1 MRKLIAL
8 TLLSAL
14 LTGCAQLP
22 TKVEIKSGPELV
34 APEAADFSYYIPTGP
49 AEGASSQEIVSGF
62 LAAGTGPQNDY
73 SVAREFLTDEF
84 AQRWNPAGEVLI
96 RDGAPGFT
104 VNGES
109 SLVVDVRVGASVDE
123 HGRYL
128 DNQEPEQASLRF
140 TLEKQ
145 AGEWRISSA
154 PNLTVVTSPVFSVV
168 FNAFQVYFYNNT
180 ENALVSDL
188 RWFPSRASTGTK
200 LVNALLAGPSSHLA
214 QGVTSSIPPGTKLTI
229 DAVNVE
235 DGVAQVDF
243 DSTALEADALER
255 RLMLTQLRATLMQL
269 VGVNDV
275 QISINSSPQEIVP
288 ANLRTAQVGG
298 AAFYLR
304 NTGIYRVT
312 GTSDTVIRGTAGFIN
327 AESVTAFDIKDDGDW
342 LAYATSAGV
351 TLVDN
356 TGLSGKTLIVSK
368 KNNLAS
374 LFFDSEGFLWVVPAS
389 GSEPIEIISNS
400 GERKYLFDNSQAIR
414 GKFRPSPA
422 GARIATLETTS
433 EFNLVKTYSI
443 VRDLAGWPIK
453 LTGGGVVHP
462 SIGKVVSF
470 TWQSADSLRVLEQT
484 SSGLTS
490 ISDYPITGPRS
501 QLSIPPVTGKEIFTG
516 TAGLSTYL
524 VADNGEVWVLTG
536 SAWRR
541 VVSDAL
547 LVATND

>member
-1 MRKLIAL
+1 MKKLIAL

-22 TKVEIKSGPELV
+22 TAVEIKSGPELI

-49 AEGASSQEIVSGF
+49 AVGATSQEIVSGF

-96 RDGAPGFT
+96 RDGAPGYT
-104 VNGES
+104 TSGENA
-109 SLVVDVRVGASVDE
+109 LLVDVRVSASVDE

-128 DNQEPEQASLRF
+128 ENQEPEQISLRF
-140 TLEKQ
+140 TLERQ
-145 AGEWRISSA
+145 AGEWRISGA

-168 FNAFQVYFYNNT
+168 FNAFQVFFFNNT

-200 LVNALLAGPSSHLA
+200 LVNALLAGPSAHLA
-214 QGVTSSIPPGTKLTI
+214 QGVTSAIPLGTKLTI

-243 DSTALEADALER
+243 DSTALEADALDR

-269 VGVNDV
+269 SGVNDV
-275 QISINSSPQEIVP
+275 QVSINSSPQEIVP
-288 ANLRTAQVGG
+288 ANLQTAAVGG

-312 GTSDTVIRGTAGFIN
+312 GASENVIRGTSGFFS
-327 AESVTAFDIKDDGDW
+327 AESVTDFDIKDDGDW
-342 LAYATSAGV
+342 LAYATAAGV

-356 TGLSGKTLIVSK
+356 TGLSGKSQLVSQQS
-368 KNNLAS
+368 NLS
-374 LFFDSEGFLWVVPAS
+374 NLFFDAKGLLWVVPTA
-389 GSEPIEIISNS
+389 GSEPIEIVSTS
-400 GERKYLFDNSQAIR
+400 GERKYLFDNSQFTRRA
-414 GKFRPSPA
+414 FRPSPA
-422 GARIATLETTS
+422 GARIATLDTTS
-433 EFNLVKTYSI
+433 EFNQVRTYLVL
-443 VRDLAGWPIK
+443 RDLAGWPIR
-453 LTGGGVVHP
+453 LEPGGVVNP
-462 SIGKVVSF
+462 SIGIVLSF
-470 TWQSADSLRVLEQT
+470 TWQSSDTLRVLEQT
-484 SSGLTS
+484 NSGLTS

-501 QLSIPPVTGKEIFTG
+501 QLSIPPVTGAEIFTG
-516 TAGLSTYL
+516 TSGLSTYL
-524 VADNGEVWVLTG
+524 AAENDEIWVLTG

-541 VVSDAL
+541 VANNAL
-547 LVATND
+547 MLATND

>member
-1 MRKLIAL
+1 MKKLIAL

-22 TKVEIKSGPELV
+22 TAVEIKSGPELI
-34 APEAADFSYYIPTGP
+34 APEAADFSYYIPNGP
-49 AEGASSQEIVSGF
+49 AAGASSQEIVSGF

-96 RDGAPGFT
+96 RDGAPGYT
-104 VNGES
+104 PSGDNA
-109 SLVVDVRVGASVDE
+109 LLVDVRVSASVDE
-123 HGRYL
+123 HGRYSE
-128 DNQEPEQASLRF
+128 NQEPEQISLRF
-140 TLEKQ
+140 TLERQ
-145 AGEWRISSA
+145 AGEWRISGA

-168 FNAFQVYFYNNT
+168 FKAFPVYFYNNT

-188 RWFPSRASTGTK
+188 RWFPSRVSTGTK
-200 LVNALLAGPSSHLA
+200 LVNALLAGPSAHLA
-214 QGVTSSIPPGTKLTI
+214 QGVTSAVPLGTKLTI

-243 DSTALEADALER
+243 DSTALEADALDR

-269 VGVNDV
+269 SGVNDV
-275 QISINSSPQEIVP
+275 QVSINSSPQEIVP
-288 ANLRTAQVGG
+288 ANLQTAAVGG

-312 GTSDTVIRGTAGFIN
+312 GASENVIRGTSGFFS
-327 AESVTAFDIKDDGDW
+327 AESVTDFDIKDDGDW
-342 LAYATSAGV
+342 LAYATAAGV

-356 TGLSGKTLIVSK
+356 IGLSGKSQLVSQQSDVA
-368 KNNLAS
+368 N
-374 LFFDSEGFLWVVPAS
+374 LFFDAKGYLWVVPSA
-389 GSEPIEIISNS
+389 GSEPIEIIATN
-400 GERKYLFDNSQAIR
+400 GERKYLFDNSQVTR
-414 GKFRPSPA
+414 RDFRPSPA
-422 GARIATLETTS
+422 GARIATLDSTS
-433 EFNLVKTYSI
+433 EFIQVRTYS
-443 VRDLAGWPIK
+443 VLRDLAGWPIR
-453 LTGGGVVHP
+453 LEPGGVVNP
-462 SIGKVVSF
+462 SIGIVLSF
-470 TWQSADSLRVLEQT
+470 TWQSADTLRVLEET

-501 QLSIPPVTGKEIFTG
+501 QLSIPPVTGAEIFTG
-516 TAGLSTYL
+516 ASGLSTYL
-524 VADNGEVWVLTG
+524 VAENGEIWVLTG

-541 VVSDAL
+541 VANNAL

>member
-1 MRKLIAL
+1 VKKLLAL
-8 TLLSAL
+8 TLLASL

-22 TKVEIKSGPELV
+22 TKVDIKSGPELV

-49 AEGASSQEIVSGF
+49 SEGATSQEIVSGF

-104 VNGES
+104 AVGDN

-128 DNQEPEQASLRF
+128 ENQEPEQVSLRF

-145 AGEWRISSA
+145 AGEWRISGA

-168 FNAFQVYFYNNT
+168 FNAFQVYFFNNT

-200 LVNALLAGPSSHLA
+200 LVNALLAGPSTHLA

-275 QISINSSPQEIVP
+275 QVSINSSPQEIIP
-288 ANLRTAQVGG
+288 ANLKTSQVGG

-327 AESVTAFDIKDDGDW
+327 ADSVAAFDIKDDGDW
-342 LAYATSAGV
+342 LAYATATGV

-356 TGLSGKTLIVSK
+356 TGISGKAIAVSK
-368 KNNLAS
+368 QRNLAS
-374 LFFDSEGFLWVVPAS
+374 LFFDAEGYLWVVPIA
-389 GSEPIEIISNS
+389 GSEPIEIISTS
-400 GERKYLFDNSQAIR
+400 GERKYLFDNSQAVR

-422 GARIATLETTS
+422 GARIATLDTSS
-433 EFNLVKTYSI
+433 EFNRVLTYS
-443 VRDLAGWPIK
+443 VLRDLAGWPIR
-453 LTGGGVVHP
+453 LTSGGIVHP
-462 SIGKVVSF
+462 SIGKVLSF
-470 TWQSADSLRVLEQT
+470 TWQSADNLRVLEET

-501 QLSIPPVTGKEIFTG
+501 QLSIPPVSGKEIFTG

-524 VADNGEVWVLTG
+524 VAGNGEVWVLTG

>member
-22 TKVEIKSGPELV
+22 TKVEIKSGPELI
-34 APEAADFSYYIPTGP
+34 APEAADFSYYVPTGP
-49 AEGASSQEIVSGF
+49 AEGATSQEIVSGF

-104 VNGES
+104 ANGES
-109 SLVVDVRVGASVDE
+109 ALLVDIRVSASVDE

-128 DNQEPEQASLRF
+128 ENQEPEQISLRF
-140 TLEKQ
+140 ALERQ
-145 AGEWRISSA
+145 EGQWRISGA

-200 LVNALLAGPSSHLA
+200 LVNALLAGPSAHLA
-214 QGVTSSIPPGTKLTI
+214 EGVTSTIPPGTKLTI
-229 DAVNVE
+229 DAVNVV

-243 DSTALEADALER
+243 DSTALEADALDR

-275 QISINSSPQEIVP
+275 QVSINNSPQEIVP
-288 ANLRTAQVGG
+288 ANLQNASVGG
-298 AAFYLR
+298 AAFFLK

-312 GTSDTVIRGTAGFIN
+312 GTSDNVIRGSSGFIN
-327 AESVTAFDIKDDGDW
+327 AESVTIFDIKDDGDW

-351 TLVDN
+351 TLLDN
-356 TGLSGKTLIVSK
+356 TGISGKSQQVSK
-368 KNNLAS
+368 QSNLAS
-374 LFFDSEGFLWVVPAS
+374 LFFDAEGYLWVVPTS
-389 GSEPIEIISNS
+389 GSEPIEIIATN
-400 GERKYLFDNSQAIR
+400 GERKYLFDNSQITR
-414 GKFRPSPA
+414 SKFRQSPA
-422 GARIATLETTS
+422 GARIATLDTTS
-433 EFNLVKTYSI
+433 EFNRVQTYS
-443 VRDLAGWPIK
+443 VLRDLAGWPIR
-453 LTGGGVVHP
+453 LAPGAVVHP
-462 SIGKVVSF
+462 SIGIVLSF
-470 TWQSADSLRVLEQT
+470 TWQSADTLRVLEQT
-484 SSGLTS
+484 NSGLTS

-501 QLSIPPVTGKEIFTG
+501 QLSIPPVTGSEIFTG

-524 VADNGEVWVLTG
+524 LAENGEVWVLTG

-547 LVATND
+547 LVSTND

>member
-1 MRKLIAL
+1 MRKLVAL
-8 TLLSAL
+8 TLLAAL

-49 AEGASSQEIVSGF
+49 AEGATAQEIVSGF

-104 VNGES
+104 SNGDN
-109 SLVVDVRVGASVDE
+109 SLVVDVRVGAAVDE
-123 HGRYL
+123 HGRYR
-128 DNQEPEQASLRF
+128 DNPEPEQVALRF

-145 AGEWRISSA
+145 GGEWRISSA

-255 RLMLTQLRATLMQL
+255 RLMLTQLRATLTQL

-327 AESVTAFDIKDDGDW
+327 ADSVTAFDIKDDGDW
-342 LAYATSAGV
+342 LAYATPAGV

-356 TGLSGKTLIVSK
+356 TGLSGKALNVSK

-374 LFFDSEGFLWVVPAS
+374 LFFDSEGFLWIVPTS

-400 GERKYLFDNSQAIR
+400 GERKYLFDSSQSIR
-414 GKFRPSPA
+414 ANFRPSPA
-422 GARIATLETTS
+422 GARIATLDTTS

-443 VRDLAGWPIK
+443 LRDLAGWPIR
-453 LTGGGVVHP
+453 LTGGGIVHP
-462 SIGKVVSF
+462 SIGKVLSF

-484 SSGLTS
+484 NSGLTS

-501 QLSIPPVTGKEIFTG
+501 QLSIPPVSGKELFTG

>member
-1 MRKLIAL
+1 MKKLIAL

-22 TKVEIKSGPELV
+22 TAVEIKSGPELI
-34 APEAADFSYYIPTGP
+34 APEAADFSYYIPNGP
-49 AEGASSQEIVSGF
+49 AVGASSQEIVSGF

-96 RDGAPGFT
+96 RDGAPGYT
-104 VNGES
+104 ASGENA
-109 SLVVDVRVGASVDE
+109 LLVDVRVSASVDE

-128 DNQEPEQASLRF
+128 ENQEPEQISLRF
-140 TLEKQ
+140 TLERQ
-145 AGEWRISSA
+145 AGEWRISGA

-168 FNAFQVYFYNNT
+168 FNAFQVFFFNNT

-200 LVNALLAGPSSHLA
+200 LVNALLDGPSAHLA
-214 QGVTSSIPPGTKLTI
+214 QGVTSAIPPGTKLTI

-243 DSTALEADALER
+243 DSTALEADALDR

-269 VGVNDV
+269 LGVNDV
-275 QISINSSPQEIVP
+275 QVSINSSPQEIVP
-288 ANLRTAQVGG
+288 ANLQTASVGG
-298 AAFYLR
+298 AAFYMR

-312 GTSDTVIRGTAGFIN
+312 GASENVIRGTSGFFSSD
-327 AESVTAFDIKDDGDW
+327 SVTDFDIKDDGDW
-342 LAYATSAGV
+342 LAYATAAGV

-356 TGLSGKTLIVSK
+356 IGLSGKSQLVSQQS
-368 KNNLAS
+368 NVSN
-374 LFFDSEGFLWVVPAS
+374 LFFDAKGYLWVVPTA
-389 GSEPIEIISNS
+389 GSEPIEIIATN
-400 GERKYLFDNSQAIR
+400 GERKYLFDNSQVTR
-414 GKFRPSPA
+414 SDFRPSPA
-422 GARIATLETTS
+422 GARIATVDTTS
-433 EFNLVKTYSI
+433 EFKKVQTYS
-443 VRDLAGWPIK
+443 VLRDLAGWPIR
-453 LTGGGVVHP
+453 LEPGGVVNP
-462 SIGKVVSF
+462 SIGIVLSF
-470 TWQSADSLRVLEQT
+470 TWQSADTLRVLERT
-484 SSGLTS
+484 NSGLTS

-501 QLSIPPVTGKEIFTG
+501 QLSILPVTGAEIFTG

-524 VADNGEVWVLTG
+524 VAENGEIWVLTG

-541 VVSDAL
+541 VANNAL

>member
-1 MRKLIAL
+1 MKKLIAL

-14 LTGCAQLP
+14 LAGCAQLP
-22 TKVEIKSGPELV
+22 TKVDIKSGPELI
-34 APEAADFSYYIPTGP
+34 APEAADFSYYVPTGP
-49 AEGASSQEIVSGF
+49 AEGATSQEIVSGF

-73 SVAREFLTDEF
+73 SVAREFLTEEF
-84 AQRWNPAGEVLI
+84 AQRWNPAGEVLV
-96 RDGAPGFT
+96 RDGAPGYT
-104 VNGES
+104 ASGENA
-109 SLVVDVRVGASVDE
+109 LLVDVRVSASVDE
-123 HGRYL
+123 HGRYQE
-128 DNQEPEQASLRF
+128 NQEPEQTSLRF

-145 AGEWRISSA
+145 AGEWRISGA

-168 FNAFQVYFYNNT
+168 FNAFQVFFFNNT

-200 LVNALLAGPSSHLA
+200 LVNAMLAGPSAHLA
-214 QGVTSSIPPGTKLTI
+214 RGVTSKIPAGTTLTI
-229 DAVNVE
+229 DAVNVV

-243 DSTALEADALER
+243 DSTALEADALDR

-269 VGVNDV
+269 VGVSDV

-288 ANLRTAQVGG
+288 ANLQTASVGG

-312 GTSDTVIRGTAGFIN
+312 GTSDNVLRGSAGFIN
-327 AESVTAFDIKDDGDW
+327 AESVSYFDIKDDGDW
-342 LAYATSAGV
+342 LAYATAAGV

-356 TGLSGKTLIVSK
+356 TGLSGKPQRVSRQSD
-368 KNNLAS
+368 LSS
-374 LFFDSEGFLWVVPAS
+374 LFFDTEGFLWVVPIA
-389 GSEPIEIISNS
+389 GSQPIEIIATS

-414 GKFRPSPA
+414 SKFRPSPA
-422 GARIATLETTS
+422 GARIATLDTIS
-433 EFNLVKTYSI
+433 EFNQVQTYS
-443 VRDLAGWPIK
+443 VLRDLAGWPIR
-453 LTGGGVVHP
+453 LAPGGVVYP
-462 SIGKVVSF
+462 SIGIVLSF
-470 TWQSADSLRVLEQT
+470 TWQSSDTLRVLEET
-484 SSGLTS
+484 VSGLTS
-490 ISDYPITGPRS
+490 ISDYPIIGPRS
-501 QLSIPPVTGKEIFTG
+501 QLSIPPVTGAEIYTG

-524 VADNGEVWVLTG
+524 LAENGEVWVLTG

>member
-1 MRKLIAL
+1 MRKLIAI

-22 TKVEIKSGPELV
+22 TKVEIKSGPELI
-34 APEAADFSYYIPTGP
+34 APEAADFSYYVPTGP
-49 AEGASSQEIVSGF
+49 AEGATSQEIVSGF

-104 VNGES
+104 ANGES
-109 SLVVDVRVGASVDE
+109 ALLVDIRVSASVDE

-128 DNQEPEQASLRF
+128 ENQEPEQISLRF
-140 TLEKQ
+140 TLERQ
-145 AGEWRISSA
+145 DGQWRISGA

-168 FNAFQVYFYNNT
+168 FNAFQVYFLNNT

-200 LVNALLAGPSSHLA
+200 LVNALLAGPSAHLA
-214 QGVTSSIPPGTKLTI
+214 EGVTSTIPPGTKLTI
-229 DAVNVE
+229 DAVNVV

-243 DSTALEADALER
+243 DSTALEADALDR

-275 QISINSSPQEIVP
+275 QVSINNSPQEIVP
-288 ANLRTAQVGG
+288 ANLQNASVGG
-298 AAFYLR
+298 AAFFLK

-312 GTSDTVIRGTAGFIN
+312 GTSDNVIRGSSGFIN
-327 AESVTAFDIKDDGDW
+327 AESVTIFDIKDDGDW

-356 TGLSGKTLIVSK
+356 TGISGKSQQVSK
-368 KNNLAS
+368 QSNLAN
-374 LFFDSEGFLWVVPAS
+374 LFFDAEGYLWVVPTS
-389 GSEPIEIISNS
+389 GSEPIEIIATS
-400 GERKYLFDNSQAIR
+400 GERKYLFDNSQITR
-414 GKFRPSPA
+414 SKFRPSPA
-422 GARIATLETTS
+422 GARIATLDTTS
-433 EFNLVKTYSI
+433 EFNRVQTYS
-443 VRDLAGWPIK
+443 VLRDLAGWPIR
-453 LTGGGVVHP
+453 LAPGAVVHP
-462 SIGKVVSF
+462 SIGIVLSF
-470 TWQSADSLRVLEQT
+470 TWQSADTLRVLEQT
-484 SSGLTS
+484 NSGLTS

-501 QLSIPPVTGKEIFTG
+501 QLSIPPVTGAEIFTG

-524 VADNGEVWVLTG
+524 LAENGEVWVLTG

-547 LVATND
+547 LVSTND

>member
-1 MRKLIAL
+1 MKKLIAL

-22 TKVEIKSGPELV
+22 TAVEIKSGPELI

-49 AEGASSQEIVSGF
+49 AVGATSQEIVSGF

-96 RDGAPGFT
+96 RDGAPGYT
-104 VNGES
+104 ASGENA
-109 SLVVDVRVGASVDE
+109 LLVDVRVSASVDE

-128 DNQEPEQASLRF
+128 ENQEPEQISLRF
-140 TLEKQ
+140 TLERQ
-145 AGEWRISSA
+145 AGEWRISGA

-168 FNAFQVYFYNNT
+168 FNAFQVFFFNNT

-200 LVNALLAGPSSHLA
+200 LVNALLAGPSAHLA
-214 QGVTSSIPPGTKLTI
+214 QGVTSAIPLGTKLTI

-243 DSTALEADALER
+243 DSTALEADALDR

-269 VGVNDV
+269 SGVNDV
-275 QISINSSPQEIVP
+275 QVSINSSPQEIVP
-288 ANLRTAQVGG
+288 ANLQTASVGG
-298 AAFYLR
+298 AAFYMR

-312 GTSDTVIRGTAGFIN
+312 GASENVIRGTSGFFS
-327 AESVTAFDIKDDGDW
+327 AESVTDFDIKDDGDW
-342 LAYATSAGV
+342 LAYATAAGV

-356 TGLSGKTLIVSK
+356 TGLSGKSQLVSQQS
-368 KNNLAS
+368 NVSN
-374 LFFDSEGFLWVVPAS
+374 LFFDAKGYLWVVPTA
-389 GSEPIEIISNS
+389 GSEPIEIVSTS
-400 GERKYLFDNSQAIR
+400 GERKYLFDDSQFTRRA
-414 GKFRPSPA
+414 FRPSPA
-422 GARIATLETTS
+422 GARIATLDTTS
-433 EFNLVKTYSI
+433 EFNQVRTYS
-443 VRDLAGWPIK
+443 VLRDLAGWPIR
-453 LTGGGVVHP
+453 LEPGGVVNP
-462 SIGKVVSF
+462 SIGIVLSF
-470 TWQSADSLRVLEQT
+470 TWQSSDTLRVLEQT
-484 SSGLTS
+484 NSGLTS

-501 QLSIPPVTGKEIFTG
+501 QLSIPPVTGAEIFTG
-516 TAGLSTYL
+516 TSGLSTYL
-524 VADNGEVWVLTG
+524 AAENGEIWVLTG

-541 VVSDAL
+541 VANNAL
-547 LVATND
+547 MVATND

>member
-1 MRKLIAL
+1 MKKLIAL

-22 TKVEIKSGPELV
+22 TAVEIKSGPELI
-34 APEAADFSYYIPTGP
+34 APEAADFSYYIPNGP
-49 AEGASSQEIVSGF
+49 AAGASSQEIVSGF

-96 RDGAPGFT
+96 RDGAPGYT
-104 VNGES
+104 PSGDNA
-109 SLVVDVRVGASVDE
+109 LLVDVRVSASVDE
-123 HGRYL
+123 HGRYSET
-128 DNQEPEQASLRF
+128 QEPEQISLRF
-140 TLEKQ
+140 TLERQ
-145 AGEWRISSA
+145 VGEWRISGA

-168 FNAFQVYFYNNT
+168 FKAFPVYFYNNT

-200 LVNALLAGPSSHLA
+200 LVNALLAGPSAHLA
-214 QGVTSSIPPGTKLTI
+214 QGVTSAVPLGTKLTI

-243 DSTALEADALER
+243 DSTALEADALDR

-269 VGVNDV
+269 SGVNDV
-275 QISINSSPQEIVP
+275 QVSINSSPQEIVP
-288 ANLRTAQVGG
+288 ANLQTADVGG

-312 GTSDTVIRGTAGFIN
+312 GASENVIRGTSGFFS
-327 AESVTAFDIKDDGDW
+327 AESVTDFDIKDDGDW
-342 LAYATSAGV
+342 LAYATAAGV

-356 TGLSGKTLIVSK
+356 IGLSGKSQLVSQQSDVA
-368 KNNLAS
+368 N
-374 LFFDSEGFLWVVPAS
+374 LFFDAKGYLWVVPSA
-389 GSEPIEIISNS
+389 GSEPIEIIATN
-400 GERKYLFDNSQAIR
+400 GERKYLFDNSQVTR
-414 GKFRPSPA
+414 RDFRPSPA
-422 GARIATLETTS
+422 GARIATLDSTS
-433 EFNLVKTYSI
+433 EFNQVRTYS
-443 VRDLAGWPIK
+443 VLRDLAGWPIR
-453 LTGGGVVHP
+453 LEPGGVVNP
-462 SIGKVVSF
+462 SIGIVLSF
-470 TWQSADSLRVLEQT
+470 TWQSADTLRVLEQT

-501 QLSIPPVTGKEIFTG
+501 QLSIPPVTGAEIFTG
-516 TAGLSTYL
+516 ASGLSTYL
-524 VADNGEVWVLTG
+524 VAENGEIWVLTG

-541 VVSDAL
+541 VANNAL

>member
-1 MRKLIAL
+1 MKKFIAL
-8 TLLSAL
+8 TLLTAL

-22 TKVEIKSGPELV
+22 TKVDIKSGPELV

-49 AEGASSQEIVSGF
+49 AEGATSQEIVSGF

-104 VNGES
+104 ANGEN
-109 SLVVDVRVGASVDE
+109 SLLVDVRVGASVDE

-128 DNQEPEQASLRF
+128 ENQEPEQISLRF

-145 AGEWRISSA
+145 DGEWRISGA

-168 FNAFQVYFYNNT
+168 FNAFQVYFFNNT

-200 LVNALLAGPSSHLA
+200 LVNALLAGPSAHLA

-269 VGVNDV
+269 VGVTDV

-304 NTGIYRVT
+304 STGIYRVT

-342 LAYATSAGV
+342 LAYATSTGV
-351 TLVDN
+351 VLVDN
-356 TGLSGKTLIVSK
+356 TGISGRSTTVSK
-368 KNNLAS
+368 QNNLAS
-374 LFFDSEGFLWVVPAS
+374 LFFDAEGYLWVVPTA
-389 GSEPIEIISNS
+389 GSEPIEIVSTS
-400 GERKYLFDNSQAIR
+400 GERKYLFDNSQVIR

-422 GARIATLETTS
+422 GARIASLDTTS
-433 EFNLVKTYSI
+433 EFNRVLTYS
-443 VRDLAGWPIK
+443 VLRDLAGWPIK
-453 LTGGGVVHP
+453 LTSGGIVHP
-462 SIGKVVSF
+462 SIGKVLSF
-470 TWQSADSLRVLEQT
+470 TWQSADSLRILEET

-501 QLSIPPVTGKEIFTG
+501 QLSIPPVTGQEIFTG

-524 VADNGEVWVLTG
+524 VADNGEIWVLTG

>member
-1 MRKLIAL
+1 MKKLIAL

-14 LTGCAQLP
+14 LAGCAQLP
-22 TKVEIKSGPELV
+22 TKVDIKSGPELI
-34 APEAADFSYYIPTGP
+34 APEAADFSYYVPTGP
-49 AEGASSQEIVSGF
+49 AAGASSQEIVSGF

-96 RDGAPGFT
+96 RDGAPGYT
-104 VNGES
+104 ANGENA
-109 SLVVDVRVGASVDE
+109 LLVDVRVSASVDE
-123 HGRYL
+123 HGRYQE
-128 DNQEPEQASLRF
+128 NQEPEQIQLRF
-140 TLEKQ
+140 TLERQ
-145 AGEWRISSA
+145 AGEWRISGA

-168 FNAFQVYFYNNT
+168 FNAFQVFFFNNT

-200 LVNALLAGPSSHLA
+200 LVNAMLAGPSSHLA
-214 QGVTSSIPPGTKLTI
+214 LGVTSTIPAGTKLTI
-229 DAVNVE
+229 DAVNVV

-243 DSTALEADALER
+243 DSTALEADALDR

-288 ANLRTAQVGG
+288 ANLQTASVGG
-298 AAFYLR
+298 AAFYLK

-312 GTSDTVIRGTAGFIN
+312 GTSDNVIRGTAGFIN
-327 AESVTAFDIKDDGDW
+327 AESLTIFDIKDDGDW
-342 LAYATSAGV
+342 LAYATSTGV

-356 TGLSGKTLIVSK
+356 TGLSGKSEQVSK
-368 KNNLAS
+368 QSNLS
-374 LFFDSEGFLWVVPAS
+374 NLFFDSEGYLWVVPTA
-389 GSEPIEIISNS
+389 GSEPIEIIATS
-400 GERKYLFDNSQAIR
+400 GERKYLYDSSQTTR
-414 GKFRPSPA
+414 SKFRPSPA
-422 GARIATLETTS
+422 GARIATLDTTS
-433 EFNLVKTYSI
+433 EFNRVQTYS
-443 VRDLAGWPIK
+443 VLRDLAGWPIR
-453 LTGGGVVHP
+453 LTPGGVVHP
-462 SIGKVVSF
+462 SIGIVRSF
-470 TWQSADSLRVLEQT
+470 TWQSADTLRVLEET
-484 SSGLTS
+484 NSGLTS

-501 QLSIPPVTGKEIFTG
+501 QLSIPPVTGVEIFTG

-524 VADNGEVWVLTG
+524 LAENGEVWVLTG

-541 VVSDAL
+541 VSSDAL